1 MKRIPTQLN
10 KKAFTLIELL
20 TVVAIISMLVGLMAI
35 GMRKAT
41 ITAKNLR
48 QKAELKAMDI
58 GLELFAKAF
67 DGYPFSNQ
75 IPANGGQVICG
86 GQRMAEALVGRDGYG
101 VEPQTGWYPPND
113 KAYNPLVPADLYNA
127 SVQTSLRRR
136 KGPFVEF
143 KYSGVYTIQELW
155 GGSGGTSIYPSIP
168 NAATDQ
174 AYTRSPVITDVFNK
188 NQIVMNNESI
198 KVGLPVLYY
207 RANEAKP
214 FRIDAQRALVTNPT
228 LQQAEKWVYNY
239 YDNQQLVNLPVLS
252 DPALPDMDFVNPDTP
267 NNMTDAQRAQR
278 FYEIITQTAQPDRD
292 YYKSF
297 NANMFILIS
306 AGYDGVYGT
315 KDDITNFN
323 Y

>member
-1 MKRIPTQLN
+1 MNRIPIQMN

-48 QKAELKAMDI
+48 QKAELKAIDI
-58 GLELFAKAF
+58 GLELFAKDF

-75 IPANGGQVICG
+75 IPANGGPVICG
-86 GQRMAEALVGRDGYG
+86 AQRLAEALVGRDGYG

-113 KAYNPLVPADLYNA
+113 KNYNPLVPTDLYDA
-127 SVQTSLRRR
+127 SVQASLRRR
-136 KGPFVEF
+136 KGPYVEF
-143 KYSGVYTIQELW
+143 KYSGVYTILELW
-155 GGSGGTSIYPSIP
+155 GGSAGTNIYPSLTNP
-168 NAATDQ
+168 TPQQ
-174 AYTRSPVITDVFNK
+174 AVSRSPVITDVFTK
-188 NQIVMNNESI
+188 NTVTINGESV

-207 RANEAKP
+207 RANESKP
-214 FRIDAQRALVTNPT
+214 FRIDSQRNLVTNPT
-228 LQQAEKWVYNY
+228 VQQAEKWGYNY
-239 YDNQQLVNLPVLS
+239 YDNYELVRLPVLS
-252 DPALPDMDFVNPDTP
+252 DPALPDMDFVNPNTP
-267 NNMTDAQRAQR
+267 DQTADAQRAQR
-278 FYEIITQTAQPDRD
+278 FYETITQTADAGRNF
-292 YYKSF
+292 YKPF
-297 NANMFILIS
+297 NASTFILIS

>member
-1 MKRIPTQLN
+1 MKRIPNQFNT
-10 KKAFTLIELL
+10 KAFTLIELL
-20 TVVAIISMLVGLMAI
+20 TVIAIISVLVGIMAI

-58 GLELFAKAF
+58 GLELFSKDF

-75 IPANGGQVICG
+75 IPVDGGQVICG
-86 GQRMAEALVGRDGYG
+86 AQRMAEALVGRDGYG

-113 KAYNPLVPADLYNA
+113 KVYNPLVPADLYDA
-127 SVQTSLRRR
+127 SVQASLRRR

-143 KYSGVYTIQELW
+143 KYSGIYTIQELW

-168 NAATDQ
+168 NPTTQQ

-188 NQIVMNNESI
+188 NQITINSESV

-214 FRIDAQRALVTNPT
+214 FRIDNQRALVSDPT

-239 YDNQQLVNLPVLS
+239 YDNKELVNLPVLS
-252 DPALPDMDFVNPDTP
+252 DPSYPDMDFVNPEAPTGTLDT
-267 NNMTDAQRAQR
+267 QRAQR

-297 NANMFILIS
+297 NANTFILIS

>member
-1 MKRIPTQLN
+1 MRRIPKQLN
-10 KKAFTLIELL
+10 EKAFTLIELL

-58 GLELFAKAF
+58 GLELFAKDF

-75 IPANGGQVICG
+75 IFNGGQVVCG
-86 GQRMAEALVGRDGYG
+86 AQRMAEALVGRDGYG

-113 KAYNPLVPADLYNA
+113 KNYNPLVPADLYDA
-127 SVQTSLRRR
+127 SVQASLRRR
-136 KGPFVEF
+136 KGPYVEF

-155 GGSGGTSIYPSIP
+155 GGSGGTNIYPSP
-168 NAATDQ
+168 ANPTTQQ
-174 AYTRSPVITDVFNK
+174 AQLRSPVITDVFNK
-188 NQIVMNNESI
+188 NQIVLNSESI

-214 FRIDAQRALVTNPT
+214 FRIDSQRKLVTNPT
-228 LQQAEKWVYNY
+228 VQQAEKWVYNY
-239 YDNQQLVNLPVLS
+239 YDNYELVRLPVLS
-252 DPALPDMDFVNPDTP
+252 DPDQPDMDFVNPDTP
-267 NNMTDAQRAQR
+267 TNTTDAQRAQR

-297 NANMFILIS
+297 NANTFILIS